1 MSAEDQRAAEA
12 LREAEH
18 VVVAALLQVPG
29 RHAELP
35 ALPPEAFSDPQAK
48 TLYKFVTDYRK
59 HSGGRRVVD
68 IPLARARLE
77 TSTRPETLALL
88 PVLDGYDA
96 APVSDAEFADAL
108 ATIQH
113 GYATSVLREHSRHA
127 LEATLRGD
135 ADQARDQMRTALV
148 EAEETA
154 AHDEPPVDVRAEAAI
169 EQEAGHVSLGA
180 DAPDPGFDSGFPMIR
195 GSVSMRRGELVIL
208 GGFSGDGKS
217 SMSKTI
223 AYNMNRAGASV
234 LFVALEMSRR
244 EVLTQLV
251 AQHAATMEPR
261 GVPYREIL
269 EGTATPEARDLYLR
283 ALRDYGRPSVGPGET
298 TTAIAEAPFH
308 IWAPASASMERVL
321 ERARALK
328 KRGGLDVLVVDY
340 LELLAPDAG
349 GAFQDQYR
357 LQVKRMV
364 ERLKSAARELDLL
377 LIVNHQISRAGR
389 EASAKRDPEPH
400 YTLGDLGESSG
411 VERAAD
417 TVLWIYTDENLKQFK
432 QARVGIAKARK
443 GRTCAHG
450 FVIMADYERAVLRD
464 LVMSDRPVDHG

>member
-154 AHDEPPVDVRAEAAI
+154 AHDEPPIDVRAEAAI

-180 DAPDPGFDSGFPMIR
+180 DAPDPGFDSGFPTIR
-195 GSVSMRRGELVIL
+195 GSVSLRRGELVIL
-208 GGFSGDGKS
+208 GGYSGDGK
-217 SMSKTI
+217 
-223 AYNMNRAGASV
+223 
-234 LFVALEMSRR
+234 ALKVGTK
-244 EVLTQLV
+244 VLTPTGWV
-251 AQHAATMEPR
+251 PVEKIVVGDRVIGKNGRATEVV
-261 GVPYREIL
+261 GVYPQ
-269 EGTATPEARDLYLR
+269 GV
-283 ALRDYGRPSVGPGET
+283 RPIFRMTFSDET
-298 TTAIAEAPFH
+298 WVDSDADH
-308 IWAPASASMERVL
+308 QWAV
-321 ERARALK
+321 
-328 KRGGLDVLVVDY
+328 
-340 LELLAPDAG
+340 
-349 GAFQDQYR
+349 QDIN
-357 LQVKRMV
+357 
-364 ERLKSAARELDLL
+364 D
-377 LIVNHQISRAGR
+377 
-389 EASAKRDPEPH
+389 
-400 YTLGDLGESSG
+400 
-411 VERAAD
+411 
-417 TVLWIYTDENLKQFK
+417 
-432 QARVGIAKARK
+432 AKASR
-443 GRTCAHG
+443 HG
-450 FVIMADYERAVLRD
+450 
-464 LVMSDRPVDHG
+464 G

>member
-1 MSAEDQRAAEA
+1 MNIDEQRSAET

-18 VVVAALLQVPG
+18 VIVAALLQVPG

-48 TLYKFVTDYRK
+48 TLYRFVTDYRR

-68 IPLARARLE
+68 LPLARARLE
-77 TSTRPETLALL
+77 TSTRAETLALL
-88 PVLDGYDA
+88 PVLDGYEI

-108 ATIQH
+108 ASIQH
-113 GYATSVLREHSRHA
+113 AHATSVLRARSRNA
-127 LEATLRGD
+127 LEATLHGD
-135 ADQARDQMRTALV
+135 ADQAREQMRTALV

-154 AHDEPPVDVRAEAAI
+154 AHDEPPVDVRGDAAI
-169 EQEAGHVSLGA
+169 EQEAGHVAQGA
-180 DAPDPGFDSGFPMIR
+180 ATPDPGFDTGFASIADC
-195 GSVSMRRGELVIL
+195 VSLRRGELVIL
-208 GGFSGDGKS
+208 GGYSGDGKS
-217 SMSKTI
+217 SYSKTI
-223 AYNMNRAGASV
+223 SYNMNRAGASV

-251 AQHAATMEPR
+251 AQHAATMEPY

-283 ALRDYGRPSVGPGET
+283 ALRDYGRPTVGPGET
-298 TTAIAEAPFH
+298 TTAIEEAPFH
-308 IWAPASASMERVL
+308 IWAPASASLERVM

-328 KRGGLDVLVVDY
+328 KRGGLDVVVVDY

-349 GAFQDQYR
+349 GQFQDQYR
-357 LQVKRMV
+357 LQIKRMV

-377 LIVNHQISRAGR
+377 LIVNHQISRSGR

-464 LVMSDRPVDHG
+464 LVMADTAGPV